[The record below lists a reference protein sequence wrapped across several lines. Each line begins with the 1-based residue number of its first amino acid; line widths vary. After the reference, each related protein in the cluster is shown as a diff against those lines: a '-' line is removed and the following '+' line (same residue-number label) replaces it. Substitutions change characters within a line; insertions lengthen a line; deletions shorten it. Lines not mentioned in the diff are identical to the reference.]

1 MKTIAVL
8 DDYQNVALNHGAWDK
23 LKGRAQIKQFNRH
36 MCNEAELAAALADA
50 NVIVC
55 NRERTKVTKS
65 LLEKLPKLELIVTFG
80 MRNASIDIE
89 AAIARGITVCGTA
102 TLGYPTAE
110 LTWALILGFARH
122 LPQEVNSLAAGGWQT
137 QVGMGVRGKT
147 LGIIGFGRIGGDVA
161 KVGQAFGMKVI
172 AWSRSLTPEKAAEK
186 GVECV
191 TREELLQR
199 CDIASI
205 HLQLTKETRGLI
217 GANELALMKPTALIV
232 NTSRAPIIDTPA
244 LIAALKAGKIGGAAL
259 DVYDN
264 EPLSADAPIR
274 SAPNT
279 LLSPHLG
286 YVTRENYDTTY
297 GQSVE
302 NILAWLDGKPI
313 RVIDPNAPAG
323 H

>member
-23 LKGRAQIKQFNRH
+23 LRDRAHIKQFNHH
-36 MCNEAELAAALADA
+36 MGTEAELVAALADA

-55 NRERTKVTKS
+55 NRERTKITKS
-65 LLEKLPKLELIVTFG
+65 VLEKLPKLELIVTFG

-89 AAIARGITVCGTA
+89 SAIAGGLTVCGTN

-122 LPQEVNSLAAGGWQT
+122 LPQEVNSLAAKGWQT
-137 QVGMGVRGKT
+137 RVGTGVRGKT

-161 KVGQAFGMKVI
+161 KVGQAFGMNVI

-191 TREELLQR
+191 TREELLKR
-199 CDIASI
+199 SDVATI

-232 NTSRAPIIDTPA
+232 NTSRAPIIDTTA
-244 LIAALKAGKIGGAAL
+244 LVAALKAGTIGGAAL
-259 DVYDN
+259 DVYDH
-264 EPLSADAPIR
+264 EPLPADDPIR

>member
-23 LKGRAQIKQFNRH
+23 LTGRALIKQFNRH
-36 MCNEAELAAALADA
+36 IGSEAELANALADA
-50 NVIVC
+50 HVIVC
-55 NRERTKVTKS
+55 NRERTKITKS

-122 LPQEVNSLAAGGWQT
+122 LPQEVNSLAKNGWQT

-172 AWSRSLTPEKAAEK
+172 AWSHSLTPEKAAEK

-191 TREELLQR
+191 TREELLKR
-199 CDIASI
+199 ADIASI

-217 GANELALMKPTALIV
+217 GEKEFAMMKPTALIV
-232 NTSRAPIIDTPA
+232 NTSRAPIIDTTA
-244 LIAALKAGKIGGAAL
+244 MIAALKSGQIGGAAL
-259 DVYDN
+259 DVYDQ
-264 EPLSADAPIR
+264 EPLPANDPIR

-286 YVTRENYDTTY
+286 YVIGENYDTTY

>member
-1 MKTIAVL
+1 
-8 DDYQNVALNHGAWDK
+8 
-23 LKGRAQIKQFNRH
+23 
-36 MCNEAELAAALADA
+36 
-50 NVIVC
+50 
-55 NRERTKVTKS
+55 
-65 LLEKLPKLELIVTFG
+65 
-80 MRNASIDIE
+80 
-89 AAIARGITVCGTA
+89 
-102 TLGYPTAE
+102 
-110 LTWALILGFARH
+110 
-122 LPQEVNSLAAGGWQT
+122 
-137 QVGMGVRGKT
+137 
-147 LGIIGFGRIGGDVA
+147 
-161 KVGQAFGMKVI
+161 MKVI

-191 TREELLQR
+191 TREELLKR
-199 CDIASI
+199 SDIASI

-232 NTSRAPIIDTPA
+232 NTSRAPIIDTAA
-244 LIAALKAGKIGGAAL
+244 LIAALKAGTIGGAAL

-264 EPLSADAPIR
+264 EPLPADDPIR
-274 SAPNT
+274 NAPNT

-286 YVTRENYDTTY
+286 YVIGENYDTTY